1 MTPSGDD
8 AGPRPGEA
16 GHRTASDALAD
27 ALAGVLSVEH
37 GDDGALTAAFDGT
50 FASLR
55 TVTIAD
61 GLELVSLSQ
70 ALAWDLPLDDE
81 LRKAVA
87 AQANKT
93 TLGTV
98 TLVDRGAQADVLLR
112 YNFPF
117 GGLSDSALQTLVL
130 LVLTTGAEVG
140 RTL

>member
-1 MTPSGDD
+1 MRNPSDTL
-8 AGPRPGEA
+8 AG
-16 GHRTASDALAD
+16 
-27 ALAGVLSVEH
+27 ALAGVLAVER

-50 FASLR
+50 FVSLR

-61 GLELVSLSQ
+61 GLDVVSLNQ
-70 ALAWDLPLDDE
+70 MLAWDLSLDDE

-112 YNFPF
+112 YNFPY

-130 LVLTTGAEVG
+130 LVLTTGAEVR

>member
-1 MTPSGDD
+1 MRNPSDTL
-8 AGPRPGEA
+8 AG
-16 GHRTASDALAD
+16 
-27 ALAGVLSVEH
+27 ALAGVLAVER

-50 FASLR
+50 FVSLR

-61 GLELVSLSQ
+61 GLDVVSLNQ
-70 ALAWDLPLDDE
+70 MLAWDLPLDDE

-112 YNFPF
+112 YNFPY

-130 LVLTTGAEVG
+130 LVLTTGAEVR